1 MASFFGQVRL
11 SADEKIG
18 LVSNVS
24 TMLAAGI
31 PIIETVEA
39 LLEEAKGNQRKI
51 LLTLQADISAGKQ
64 ISDSFAKF
72 PFVFDVVTVNL
83 VRAAEEAGTLEA
95 TLKDLQGNI
104 QQEMEFS
111 DKVRGAMFYPIIV
124 MVVFFGVMGAM
135 LFVVIPRISGVFD
148 RLRVEVP
155 LPTKIMI
162 ATSNALTSNGLWIGI
177 GAVLAVALL
186 YILFQTKREVFMK
199 LLFALPGVSNLVRQ
213 IDITRFCR
221 SLHLLLASGIPITNS
236 LELAQAV
243 IMKKEVRDLVEK
255 AREQAL
261 AGHPFSQGLRATNKH
276 VFPPMMVKLMEV
288 GEKTGTLEQSTLQVA
303 TNMDYQVSKSLKKLT
318 ALMEPLMLVIVGIA
332 VGGMMLA
339 IIAPIY
345 GLIGQVGQ

>member
-18 LVSNVS
+18 LVSNIA

-51 LLTLQADISAGKQ
+51 LLALQTDISAGKQ
-64 ISDSFAKF
+64 ISDSFAKY
-72 PFVFDVVTVNL
+72 PYVFDIVTVNL
-83 VRAAEEAGTLEA
+83 IRAAEEAGTLEA
-95 TLKDLQGNI
+95 TLKDLQSNI
-104 QQEMEFS
+104 KQEMEFS

-124 MVVFFGVMGAM
+124 LLVFVGVMGAM
-135 LFVVIPRISGVFD
+135 LFIVIPRISGVFE

-162 ATSNALTSNGLWIGI
+162 ASSNALVNNGLWIGI
-177 GAVLAVALL
+177 GAALLAVSLFL
-186 YILFQTKREVFMK
+186 LFQTKRELFMK
-199 LLFALPGVSNLVRQ
+199 ALFSLPGVSNLIRQ

-221 SLHLLLASGIPITNS
+221 SLHLLLASGVPITNS

-243 IMKKEVRDLVEK
+243 ILKKDVGLLVER
-255 AREQAL
+255 ARDQAL
-261 AGHPFSQGLRATNKH
+261 AGHPFSAGLRTTNH
-276 VFPPMMVKLMEV
+276 VVPPMMVKLLEV

-303 TNMDYQVSKSLKKLT
+303 EHMDYQVSKSLKKLT
-318 ALMEPLMLVIVGIA
+318 AMMEPLMLVIVGVA
-332 VGGMMLA
+332 VGGMMMA